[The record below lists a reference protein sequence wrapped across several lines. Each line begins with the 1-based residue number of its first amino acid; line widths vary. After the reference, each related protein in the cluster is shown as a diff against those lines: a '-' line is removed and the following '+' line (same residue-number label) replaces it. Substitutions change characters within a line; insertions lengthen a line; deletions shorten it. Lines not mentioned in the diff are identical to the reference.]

1 MHQPKRHGLRSD
13 RHGGIEGM
21 PLQLLILV
29 IVAGVA
35 LAIILGWVLSVQPP
49 SVIKTVSPN
58 HTSIAIANAPEDTV
72 AKKSLSFSVTV
83 LDASDGPVRNVV
95 VSLEGS
101 VTGGS
106 ITKSDGDDGTVDG
119 VVSFGSTEF
128 RLPPGSSHGT
138 VRVTA
143 FRSGFTAPGPTEVLV
158 YRA

>member
-1 MHQPKRHGLRSD
+1 
-13 RHGGIEGM
+13 M

-58 HTSIAIANAPEDTV
+58 HTSIAITGGAPDGV
-72 AKKSLSFSVTV
+72 AKKSLTFSVSV
-83 LDASDGPVRNVV
+83 LDASDEPVRNVV
-95 VSLEGS
+95 VSLDGA

-106 ITKSDGDDGTVDG
+106 ITKSDSDDGTVDG
-119 VVSFGSTEF
+119 IVSFGSVEF
-128 RLPPGSSHGT
+128 RLQSGSSRGT

-143 FRSGFTAPGPTEVLV
+143 FRTGFTAPGPTEVLV